1 MSGILV
7 SRVTFHAVE
16 RYCSRI
22 LGVKCYPPKG
32 TRPYD
37 RAFLFAKAANLT
49 VAEVRDKI
57 LTRNVERACRL
68 GFKRMVSEGFT
79 AVIVDGVV
87 VSVVERRKPSACRKQ
102 RWEVE
107 AEL

>member
-1 MSGILV
+1 MIIAN
-7 SRVTFHAVE
+7 RVTFHAVE

-37 RAFLFAKAANLT
+37 RAELFAQAAGKT
-49 VAEVRDKI
+49 VAEIRAII
-57 LTRNVERACRL
+57 LTPNVERACRM
-68 GFKRMVSEGFT
+68 GFKRIPSDGFT
-79 AVIVDGVV
+79 AIIDDGIVVTV
-87 VSVVERRKPSACRKQ
+87 FERRKHRCGKLR
-102 RWEVE
+102 RELE